1 MTVPDQT
8 TPTTTAM
15 PFRFAM
21 LIPTLA
27 ADVAAPIA
35 IFMGLKHFG
44 VPPIWAL
51 AGAALAPGLNN
62 LRIWIKSRR
71 IEPLGIMVVGFGVVG
86 TVASLVSGNLFYS
99 LIKDSFL
106 TGAFGLVFLASLFFG
121 RPLIFYVIRQF
132 VAGEDEARNQIWK
145 DLWRYAAFR
154 SVMRQLTVIWA
165 LVYIAEAL
173 VRVPLAMTLSPDA
186 VVAISPIMGLG
197 ATLLL
202 VFLTRRRMHAV
213 RERLELFD
221 HLKWPL

>member
-1 MTVPDQT
+1 MTMTDQT
-8 TPTTTAM
+8 TPTTTAK

-21 LIPTLA
+21 LIPTLMV
-27 ADVAAPIA
+27 DVGAPIA
-35 IFMGLKHFG
+35 IFMTLKHFG

-51 AGAALAPGLNN
+51 AGAALAPALNN

-71 IEPLGIMVVGFGVVG
+71 VEPLGIMVVGFGVVG
-86 TVASLVSGNLFYS
+86 TVASLVSGDLFYS

-106 TGAFGLVFLASLFFG
+106 TGAFGAAFLASLFFG
-121 RPLIFYVIRQF
+121 RPLVFHIIRPF
-132 VAGEDEARNQIWK
+132 IAGDDEARNQVWK

-154 SVMRQLTVIWA
+154 SVMRRLTIIWA

-186 VVAISPIMGLG
+186 VVTISPIMGLG

-202 VFLTRRRMHAV
+202 VFLTRRRMQAV